1 MRRLAHAVS
10 KRSIELRRFLRAE
23 HKFTDSN
30 RGASTGRTRWTR
42 GTQTGTAD
50 YHISSSD
57 LESLRGQHRDNDRN
71 NVIFSGVLNRWI
83 DNVVGPGWTFQAR
96 TDDEGA
102 NKALEARVQEYTTS
116 EIDYTGRFGIVEM
129 LQIMLREVA
138 CGGDMLFAKVQGQ
151 LQPIEADL
159 CLTPAGKYFNSNINN
174 GVEKDPTGRVVKY
187 HIGQWTAY
195 GNVSSSDTT
204 PVDAGDIF
212 HLFRPKRFSQSRCL
226 PIFSGA
232 LELFERLDD
241 YIEATLVAAQVGACQ
256 SAVITTA
263 EGSSFGVDNAN
274 DEEASDGETVYTEEM
289 EPGLRYYLRP
299 GEDVKMIAPEQPTT
313 QFEPF
318 IRALLRF
325 VGQELGMPLELV
337 TLDYSDV
344 NYSSARAAL
353 LQAQLAFRGWQAMIE
368 NRLLYPLVE
377 WLLPTWCAQIGLAYD
392 SGMDYLWVPPGWQ
405 WVDPM
410 NEVQANVEATSNGLK
425 SLQQIASEQGYYWR
439 DMLTQRAAEIAAA
452 QEIAESAGVEGLTW
466 RDIVPSKEEKPAPQG
481 FGQDA
486 PAEEPEAEE
495 EPAAE
500 QPAEP
505 EEEPDAGE

>member
-1 MRRLAHAVS
+1 MKRLAHAVN
-10 KRSIELRRFLRAE
+10 KRALALRRFLKVQ
-23 HKFTDSN
+23 HKFSESN
-30 RGASTGRTRWTR
+30 RGASTGRTRWSR
-42 GTQTGTAD
+42 SDQAGTAD
-50 YHISSSD
+50 YHTSSWD
-57 LESLRGQHRDNDRN
+57 LDSLRGQHRDFDRN
-71 NVIFSGVLNRWI
+71 NVIFFGVLNRWI

-96 TDDEGA
+96 TEDEGA
-102 NKALEARVQEYTTS
+102 NKALEYRVQEYTTR
-116 EIDYTGRFGIVEM
+116 EIDYTGRFGIVEL
-129 LQIMLREVA
+129 LQIMLREIA

-151 LQPIEADL
+151 LQAIEPDL
-159 CLTPAGKYFNSNINN
+159 CITPAGKYFNSSISN
-174 GVEKDPTGRVVKY
+174 GVEKDITGRVTRY

-195 GNVSSSDTT
+195 GNVSSSDTAA
-204 PVDAGDIF
+204 VDAQDIF
-212 HLFRPKRFSQSRCL
+212 HVFRPKRFSQSRCL
-226 PIFSGA
+226 PILSGA

-263 EGSSFGVDNAN
+263 EGASFGVDGSNSETA
-274 DEEASDGETVYTEEM
+274 ADGENVQTEEM
-289 EPGLRYYLRP
+289 EPGLKYYLRP
-299 GEDVKMIAPEQPTT
+299 GEDVKMIAPEQPTA

-377 WLLPTWCAQIGLAYD
+377 WMLPTWCAQVGVSYD
-392 SGMDYLWVPPGWQ
+392 ASMDYLWVPPGWQ

-410 NEVQANVEATSNGLK
+410 KEVQANVEATSNGLK

-439 DMLTQRAAEIAAA
+439 DMLTQRAAEISEADN
-452 QEIAESAGVEGLTW
+452 IAKTSGVEGLTW
-466 RDIVPSKEEKPAPQG
+466 RDIVPSKEVVAPSQG
-481 FGQDA
+481 FGA
-486 PAEEPEAEE
+486 PSDEEEPVEE
-495 EPAAE
+495 EPA
-500 QPAEP
+500 